1 MPIVVNKQNVLK
13 QYGFYRQA
21 AQALQDEIME
31 YAVSIILEPNTFFF
45 EKGQRCEHIALIGSG
60 SVRVYAVGET
70 GREVTLY
77 RVRPGETCPV
87 NILSSLVDMRSP
99 AIAIVEE
106 PLEAVALPV
115 GMFRKWVSEQSVV
128 QQFVFEGFAYRLS
141 NILTLMEV
149 ISFGKMDQ
157 RLAKYL
163 LGQFAS
169 SDTEP
174 PIAKVTHDRIAV
186 ELGSARE
193 VISRLLGE
201 FERAGTIEL
210 FRGRIVQK
218 DKAMLSALVE

>member
-1 MPIVVNKQNVLK
+1 VNKLNVLQK
-13 QYGFYRQA
+13 YGFYRQA
-21 AQALQDEIME
+21 TQSLQDEIMS
-31 YAVSIILEPNTFFF
+31 YGISVKLEPNSYFF
-45 EKGQRCEHIALIGSG
+45 EKGQHCEHIALIGSG
-60 SVRVYAVGET
+60 SVRVYCVGET

-77 RVRPGETCPV
+77 RVQPGESCPM

-99 AIAIVEE
+99 AIAIVET
-106 PLEAVALPV
+106 PLEAVVLPV
-115 GMFRKWVSEQSVV
+115 CIFRKWVSEHAIV
-128 QQFVFEGFAYRLS
+128 QQFVFEGFAKRLS
-141 NILTLMEV
+141 NMLSLMEV

-157 RLAKYL
+157 RLAEYL
-163 LGQFAS
+163 LGQFES
-169 SDTEP
+169 SGTEP

-218 DKAMLSALVE
+218 DKTMLSELVE